1 MTVAQQID
9 IGLFIIIAILCAVAF
24 WRADQYPSD
33 LAQRVRLRAA
43 GIIVWMSLL
52 PIKVFLVDAFS
63 TAVWAA
69 LLALI
74 LVGGGLLFYGASR
87 KD

>member
-1 MTVAQQID
+1 MTLAQKID
-9 IGLFIIIAILCAVAF
+9 IGLFIIVAILGGVAF
-24 WRADQYPSD
+24 WRADQYPRV

-43 GIIVWMSLL
+43 GIVIWMSLL
-52 PIKVFLVDAFS
+52 PVKVFLIDAFS
-63 TAVWAA
+63 TAVWTA

-74 LVGGGLLFYGASR
+74 LLGGGFLFYGASR